1 MFGFLKSV
9 GASLAGSPIYLD
21 LSRLNE
27 AGGKLGDK
35 ATEYVK
41 TGKGGTVLSTLSN
54 TPNLDSYLQAKQ
66 YGEKFEAPT
75 RGRQRLMV
83 DMDPYDPAMMARYA
97 EVLTAT
103 FSTRQYE
110 SRLAGSKTMDMRLR
124 VFFGQ
129 AFHGAVEH
137 TNQWPQRPRQEP
149 IKGLTPDMA
158 IEVGKH
164 LDCTPADIVAILL
177 WSDNSYKTR
186 QGRLY
191 RARVDMKSFL
201 TNNAELVVRTADQL
215 GALSL
220 VSLIEQLLAFDL
232 CAVEP
237 YLGLIMQS
245 AGASAKSL
253 RDAASNALL
262 SVPPQQVEGPAIK
275 LLSEGSVSARAG
287 IVTLLS
293 ALGTDTAMAALSQ
306 QLKVEKTARVK
317 ASIENALA
325 TTGGSDTAI
334 DTQSSYTAIDG
345 TTVDVPPMAATRDE
359 PAVVFGKDMLAR
371 LEKTISE
378 INDNNAKV
386 NKALTTNGQKYGH
399 RYIVKSPRQLA
410 QSIVDM
416 FNTGKIPKDAKRAV
430 HPFYYLRQNKAEL
443 FNEMMD
449 QIPIRRQIL
458 IASDSQNGGFN
469 IRWFGNWTA
478 PSGLKQWLASDEA
491 DLRVVE
497 EVLIDDER
505 RFGFGSYRN
514 RKERR
519 LEKGDLLAILMPEDR
534 WSAPDLDGMS
544 APSIWPLVA
553 QNLDVMDQALGLA
566 PKGDVGTD
574 RLFAV
579 QLLQRMPK
587 TPMRYFGP
595 LLEIATGE
603 GKAGRAEAR
612 DLLQDVEQ
620 VDERLIA
627 LLDDSRQAI
636 RAGAAEWL
644 ADRKF
649 TAAIKPLETRL
660 KKEKSELAK
669 AAMLTAL
676 LDLGEDIS
684 RFVGPAVLIKEAE
697 AGMKKAKMDK
707 LAYLELNHL
716 PKLTW
721 KTGKS
726 VPDDVI
732 KWWLLVANKLK
743 QPSGNALFEIYLDQL
758 DPASAERLSAWV
770 FDSWISFDTRQPDES
785 EGIAHAKTHVKTR
798 FAQMSRWWKDLT
810 EEATFLMLKR
820 EITGQYLNSGAAT
833 KGILG
838 LATRIQPTLAADKV
852 RMFLRDHGK
861 RTSQATSLLELLA
874 AKGDAVSL
882 QVVISAATRLK
893 QKGVQE
899 KAGEMIQAVAEA
911 RGWTVQ
917 ELADRTI
924 PTGGLDDDG
933 IVKLPCGPDEKL
945 YRARLGDDLQLIVT
959 NPDGKIIKA
968 LPAGEDE
975 DTKASKKQLTT
986 SKKEIKQVVKAQSDR
1001 LYEGLCAERDWPVA
1015 DWTRDFETHPV
1026 MRRLIERVIWIGL
1039 DDAGKTVGSFR
1050 PTADGEFT
1058 DAGDTPV
1065 TPSDFTSI
1073 RLAHAALLPDAE
1085 AKAWT
1090 AHLADYEIKTLFGQ
1104 FGRPLLR
1111 PASDRMKAETI
1122 DDRQGW
1128 VTDAFTIRGAATKL
1142 GYERGE
1148 ALDGGFFAEY
1158 TKSFKAAGLTAVIEF
1173 SGNGLPEENVAA
1185 ALKTLSFATKYQGYS
1200 IQRVPLEKVPP
1211 VLLSECWNDYYDMAA
1226 KAQFDPDWE
1235 RKMPW

>member
-9 GASLAGSPIYLD
+9 GAIFKTSPIYLD

-27 AGGKLGDK
+27 AGSKLGDK

-41 TGKGGTVLSTLSN
+41 TGNGGSILSTLSN
-54 TPNLDSYLQAKQ
+54 KPDLDKYLHPTQ
-66 YGEKFEAPT
+66 YDSKLQAPT
-75 RGRQRLMV
+75 RARQKLFV

-97 EVLTAT
+97 EVLTAVFET
-103 FSTRQYE
+103 GRYE
-110 SRLAGSKTMDMRLR
+110 SILAGSKTMDLRLR

-129 AFHGAVEH
+129 AFHGAVSQ
-137 TNQWPQRPRQEP
+137 TNQWPQRPREEP
-149 IKGLTPDMA
+149 IKGLTPAMA

-164 LDCTPADIVAILL
+164 LDCKPEDVVAVLL
-177 WSDNSYKTR
+177 WADNTYTTR
-186 QGRLY
+186 QGHNF
-191 RARVDMKSFL
+191 RARADMKSLF
-201 TNNAELVVRTADQL
+201 TNNAELVVRATSQL
-215 GALSL
+215 GALGL
-220 VSLIEQLLAFDL
+220 VSLIEQLVAFDL
-232 CAVEP
+232 CENEP
-237 YLGLIMQS
+237 YLSLILQN

-262 SVPPQQVEGPAIK
+262 SVSAKKVEGPAIK
-275 LLSEGSVSARAG
+275 LLAEGSVSARTG

-293 ALGTDTAMAALSQ
+293 ALGTDTAMAALSDRR
-306 QLKVEKTARVK
+306 KIETTARVK
-317 ASIENALA
+317 SAIENALA
-325 TTGGSDTAI
+325 TSGSSDTAV
-334 DTQSSYTAIDG
+334 DTQTSYTAIDG
-345 TTVDVPPMAATRDE
+345 TTVTIPPMAACDDDPTI
-359 PAVVFGKDMLAR
+359 VFGKDMHSR
-371 LEKTISE
+371 IEKVISE
-378 INDNNAKV
+378 INENNAKV
-386 NKALTTNGQKYGH
+386 NKSLTEIGQKYGH
-399 RYIVKSPRQLA
+399 RYIVRSPRQLA
-410 QSIVDM
+410 QSILDM
-416 FNTGKIPKDAKRAV
+416 FNTGKIPEDVKREV
-430 HPFYYLRQNKAEL
+430 HPFYYLRQYKVEL

-449 QIPIRRQIL
+449 QVPIRRQIA
-458 IASDSQNGGFN
+458 IANGGTNGSFN
-469 IRWFGNWTA
+469 IRWFGNWNA
-478 PSGLKQWLASDEA
+478 PATLKQWLASDEG
-491 DLRVVE
+491 DLRLVE
-497 EVLIDDER
+497 DVLLA
-505 RFGFGSYRN
+505 GGSKFQSGNYRN
-514 RKERR
+514 RKERQ

-534 WSAPDLDGMS
+534 WSAPDLTAMS
-544 APSIWPLVA
+544 APTIWPLVA
-553 QNLDVMDQALGLA
+553 QNFDVMDQALGLA

-595 LLEIATGE
+595 VLEIATGE

-612 DLLQDVEQ
+612 SLLQDVPQ
-620 VDERLIA
+620 VDDRLIA

-644 ADRKF
+644 AERKY
-649 TAAIKPLETRL
+649 TAAIKPLEARL
-660 KKEKSELAK
+660 KKEKSELAL

-697 AGMKKAKMDK
+697 EGMKKAKMDK
-707 LAYLELNHL
+707 LAYLQLDHL
-716 PKLTW
+716 PKLKW
-721 KTGKS
+721 TGGKP

-732 KWWLLVANKLK
+732 KWWLMIANKLK

-758 DPASAERLSAWV
+758 EPASAETLSTWV
-770 FDSWISFDTRQPDES
+770 FDSWIAFDTRQPDES
-785 EGIAHAKTHVKTR
+785 EGIAHAKANVKTR

-810 EEATFLMLKR
+810 EDAMFLMLKR

-838 LATRIQPTLAADKV
+838 LATRIPSATAADKV

-911 RGWTVQ
+911 RGWTMQ

-933 IVKLPCGPDEKL
+933 IVELPCGPDEKL
-945 YRARLGDDLQLIVT
+945 YRARLGDDLQLILT

-968 LPAGEDE
+968 LPAGDDE
-975 DTKASKKQLTT
+975 NTSASKKQLTT
-986 SKKEIKQVVKAQSDR
+986 SKKEIKQVIKAQSDR

-1015 DWTRDFETHPV
+1015 DWTRDFEAHPV

-1039 DDAGKTVGSFR
+1039 NDAGKVIGSFR
-1050 PTADGEFT
+1050 PTSDGGFT
-1058 DAGDTPV
+1058 DAEDAPV
-1065 TPSDFTSI
+1065 VPSGFASI
-1073 RLAHAALLPDAE
+1073 RLAHAALLPEAD
-1085 AKAWT
+1085 AKAWI
-1090 AHLADYEIKTLFGQ
+1090 AHLKDYEIKTLFGQ

-1111 PASDRMKAETI
+1111 PASDKMKTETI
-1122 DDRQGW
+1122 VDRQGW
-1128 VTDAFTIRGAATKL
+1128 VTDAFTVRGTATKL

-1148 ALDGGFFAEY
+1148 ALDGGFFCEY
-1158 TKSFKAAGLTAVIEF
+1158 TKSFKAAGITAVIEF

-1185 ALKTLSFATKYQGYS
+1185 AIKTLSFTSKYQGYNV
-1200 IQRVPLEKVPP
+1200 QRVPLEKVPP
-1211 VLLSECWNDYYDMAA
+1211 VLLSECWNDYHDLAA
-1226 KAQFDPDWE
+1226 KAKFDPDWE